1 MVKHIVLW
9 TLHDNAE
16 GNTKQQNALLAKN
29 RLEALK
35 EYITDII
42 EIEVGIT
49 HIGQGS
55 SVDMALYSTFENEA
69 ALKRYQAHPEHQ
81 KVLPFISAIT
91 STRHVIDYEVS

>member
-9 TLHDNAE
+9 TLHDSVK
-16 GNTKQQNALLAKN
+16 GQTKEQNALLAKQ

-35 EYITDII
+35 DNIADII
-42 EIEVGIT
+42 EIEVGIS

-81 KVLPFISAIT
+81 KVLPFISAI
-91 STRHVIDYEVS
+91 SSGRQVMDYEI